1 MAATGQFLSFGKP
14 NTLQTHSLLAFNPT
28 SLFPDPPSDLEKTV
42 ITQSVATTIVQPNPS
57 LDSLHELQ
65 SSEVCLDHSSND
77 SGLPLFPSPLT
88 NVSALPAVYSATQ
101 KQPFVQM
108 TPYIKLNGKIDG
120 VFISRKDADKLS
132 ISTIGTAETCYGEVN
147 RLSPLGLMLF
157 NKQVVVQ
164 NVFELPSAFANSVYA
179 NGVVGLDTIHAL
191 GLSVM
196 CDRGMVYVW
205 NPEHSSYHSKDS
217 HEPIDLHLS

>member
-65 SSEVCLDHSSND
+65 SNEVCLDHSSND

-108 TPYIKLNGKIDG
+108 TPYIKLN
-120 VFISRKDADKLS
+120 
-132 ISTIGTAETCYGEVN
+132 ETCYGEVN